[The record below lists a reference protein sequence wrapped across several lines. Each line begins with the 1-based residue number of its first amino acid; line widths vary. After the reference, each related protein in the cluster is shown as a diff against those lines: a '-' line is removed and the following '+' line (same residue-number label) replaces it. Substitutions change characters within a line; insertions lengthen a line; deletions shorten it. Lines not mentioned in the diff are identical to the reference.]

1 MNLRDTACFAPF
13 NLKIKTKGTVDMDV
27 LAGLIQTAFLAGG
40 VLALAALG
48 EVLAERVGVVNLGVE
63 GLIALGAMTGIAVV
77 SVAPVPWL
85 GFSAALLVGLV
96 AGMVFAL
103 ATVVVRAN
111 QVLAGLALTY
121 IGLGLAATLGK
132 PFSGSPAAAT
142 FAKVDIPILSDLPFW
157 GRALFSHNI
166 LVYIIFLALPVLV
179 HYVMFYTRHG
189 LNMRAVGENPAAADA
204 AGISVMK
211 MRFWYTSLGAS
222 LAAGAGGYLTL
233 AFVPS
238 WSEGVVSGRGWI
250 AVALVIFAGFRPINV
265 VLAALLFGFITAL
278 GFVGQARNWPVA
290 ASVLA
295 MLPYLGTIA
304 LMILP
309 VLAWQKMRRI
319 MAAPEGLTQPYFRDD
334 R

>member
-1 MNLRDTACFAPF
+1 
-13 NLKIKTKGTVDMDV
+13 MDI
-27 LAGLIQTAFLAGG
+27 LAGLIQTALLAGG

-77 SVAPVPWL
+77 SVTPEPWL
-85 GFSAALLVGLV
+85 GMAAALGVGLL
-96 AGMVFAL
+96 AGMIFSL

-121 IGLGLAATLGK
+121 IGTGLASTLGK
-132 PFSGSPAAAT
+132 PFSGAPAQAT
-142 FAKVDIPILSDLPFW
+142 FARLDIPVLSDLPFF
-157 GRALFSHNI
+157 GRAFFSSNI
-166 LVYIIFLALPVLV
+166 LVYIIFLVLPLAL
-179 HYVMFYTRHG
+179 HYLMFHTRHG

-204 AGISVMK
+204 AGIPVLK
-211 MRFWYTSLGAS
+211 MRFWYTSIGAA

-238 WSEGVVSGRGWI
+238 WSEGVVAGRGWI
-250 AVALVIFAGFRPINV
+250 AVALVIFAGFRPINT

-290 ASVLA
+290 APILA
-295 MLPYLGTIA
+295 MLPYAGTIV

-309 VLAWQKMRRI
+309 VLAWQKMRRL
-319 MAAPEGLTQPYFRDD
+319 MAAPEGLTQPYFRDE